1 MDQDL
6 LRGLA
11 TIFCM
16 VGFAAVVYWAYTP
29 RNKER
34 FEEDARMAFDWE
46 NACLEKEEREG
57 SRYE

>member
-11 TIFCM
+11 TVFCM

-29 RNKER
+29 RNKDR
-34 FEEDARMAFDWE
+34 FEEDARLAFDWE
-46 NACLEKEEREG
+46 EKERED

>member
-16 VGFAAVVYWAYTP
+16 VGFAAVVYWAYAP
-29 RNKER
+29 KNKKR
-34 FEEDARMAFDWE
+34 FEDDARLAFDWE
-46 NACLEKEEREG
+46 EKEHEG

>member
-1 MDQDL
+1 MEQDL

-34 FEEDARMAFDWE
+34 FEEDARLGFDWE
-46 NACLEKEEREG
+46 DSYSKDKEREG